1 MSSVELLGREKSTK
15 ILKQKG
21 QKCGTSFI
29 FLVSQREIEREI
41 EKEMGGIWIALR
53 WFDHAPS

>member
-29 FLVSQREIEREI
+29 FLVSQREIEN
-41 EKEMGGIWIALR
+41 EMGGIWFALR